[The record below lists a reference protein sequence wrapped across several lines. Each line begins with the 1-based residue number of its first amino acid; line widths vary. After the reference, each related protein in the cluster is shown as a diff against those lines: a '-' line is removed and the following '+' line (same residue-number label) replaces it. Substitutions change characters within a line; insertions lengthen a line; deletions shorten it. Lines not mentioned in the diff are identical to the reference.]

1 MRISDWSSDVCSSDL
16 GRGRVD
22 PGHSGGAGEAWLGSC
37 RARLAGA
44 GGRGNAC
51 QPLRGIEGP
60 EKTLAATEAE
70 VPATPFHPPGGTSCP
85 ARATNPFWSN
95 PQAVQKSRV
104 SPSRRGQR
112 RAHEWL
118 TAKQLSPRAEENT
131 SELHS
136 LITISY

>member
-1 MRISDWSSDVCSSDL
+1 M
-16 GRGRVD
+16 
-22 PGHSGGAGEAWLGSC
+22 
-37 RARLAGA
+37 AGA

-95 PQAVQKSRV
+95 PMAVQKSRV

-112 RAHEWL
+112 RAHDSL
-118 TAKQLSPRAEENT
+118 TAKQLRSEEHT
-131 SELHS
+131 SDLQS
-136 LITISY
+136 LMRISYAVFCLQKKTHKTYKHLSQQHK